1 MNPPLHAPTGETLS
15 VPERLI
21 VAPSTGVFRSLSG
34 RGRKPGAAIDRGEI
48 IGEVRSLGI
57 STAVRSPFA
66 GVLVDVLAVDGQR
79 LRPGQPVAWLRV
91 ERPGRTG
98 GDR

>member
-1 MNPPLHAPTGETLS
+1 MNPPLQVPTGETLS

-21 VAPSTGVFRSLSG
+21 VAPSTGVFRPLAG
-34 RGRKPGAAIDRGEI
+34 QGQNPGTAIERGDV
-48 IGEVRSLGI
+48 IGEVRSLGV
-57 STAVRSPFA
+57 STAVHSPFA

-91 ERPGRTG
+91 P
-98 GDR
+98 